1 MSGSVAGYV
10 QAVDRVLAAGQGLF
24 PGGSSAPSGFGAGH
38 SGVPAAPAS
47 SGLSDGVGAAAE
59 TYRGHWATVTGL
71 DDGAGKASA
80 DGQDAGSSGHAG
92 ATGVRQSAQS
102 SAQALAPTT
111 KSPAGVTKLV
121 STMDDRLAAMQR
133 QIDTTTAQNRV
144 LSMRLRQLAAG
155 FRGMGGAGGAMGGSM
170 MPGGM
175 GGGGMP
181 GGGMGGGFGGGGGA
195 MGSLAGLSGLPQS
208 FMQTGYSAGDRGP
221 AADGAQGP
229 AADEAVQVAESK
241 IGRPYVWGA
250 TGPNAFDCS
259 GLVQYA
265 YRHAGINL
273 PRTTYE
279 MMHAGRQVPLSDIRR
294 GDLILCNWSAPNT
307 PEHVMMA
314 IGNGMAVEAPT
325 PGARVQ
331 ISHIPM
337 SRVMVR
343 RVA

>member
-1 MSGSVAGYV
+1 
-10 QAVDRVLAAGQGLF
+10 
-24 PGGSSAPSGFGAGH
+24 
-38 SGVPAAPAS
+38 
-47 SGLSDGVGAAAE
+47 
-59 TYRGHWATVTGL
+59 
-71 DDGAGKASA
+71 
-80 DGQDAGSSGHAG
+80 
-92 ATGVRQSAQS
+92 
-102 SAQALAPTT
+102 
-111 KSPAGVTKLV
+111 
-121 STMDDRLAAMQR
+121 
-133 QIDTTTAQNRV
+133 
-144 LSMRLRQLAAG
+144 
-155 FRGMGGAGGAMGGSM
+155 
-170 MPGGM
+170 
-175 GGGGMP
+175 
-181 GGGMGGGFGGGGGA
+181 MGGGFGGGGGA